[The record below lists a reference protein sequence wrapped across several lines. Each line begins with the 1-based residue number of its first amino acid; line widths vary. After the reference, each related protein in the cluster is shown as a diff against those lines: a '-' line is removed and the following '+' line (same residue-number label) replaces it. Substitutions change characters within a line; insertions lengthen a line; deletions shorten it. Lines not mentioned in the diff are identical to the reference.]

1 MGNKRDIFSTLVEIT
16 ANYNE
21 DVIIKCTFKK
31 IVGDDVREGWGEH
44 KKYLRRQR
52 LRGEHRGGQ
61 EGCRSLGRL
70 VYFFLFFFIG

>member
-44 KKYLRRQR
+44 KK
-52 LRGEHRGGQ
+52 
-61 EGCRSLGRL
+61 
-70 VYFFLFFFIG
+70 